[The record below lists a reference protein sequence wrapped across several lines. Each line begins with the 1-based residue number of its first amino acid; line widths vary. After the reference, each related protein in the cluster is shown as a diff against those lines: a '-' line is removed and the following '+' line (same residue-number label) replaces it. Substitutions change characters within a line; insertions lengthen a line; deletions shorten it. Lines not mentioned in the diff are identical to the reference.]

1 LLVRCGLIVFLA
13 NAAILVLQMIA
24 GRLLSPLIGVSLATW
39 TAVIGM
45 FLAGISLGNWF
56 GGRLADRSPRPVWLN
71 GALALGGLAAL
82 AMLGVVFA
90 PGAERLFRLLP
101 FGLRIVALT
110 FLTCFP
116 PSFALSLL
124 TPLAIKL
131 SLPDVGRAGRVA
143 GLIYGLGTLG
153 SLVGAFLTSLVL
165 LSYFSLN
172 TIILG
177 VAGALFLLSL
187 VPAGRAGPAPLETDD
202 PGGADEPASAAAPPT
217 PPSALAGNLPL
228 AAAIVGLTSFCSMA
242 LELSASRLLAPEVG
256 VSLYSW
262 TGIIGVILAAMALG
276 NLLGGWLADRW
287 PRTELLGL
295 CLFLAGLSCLAILAL
310 FTPLTESEV
319 FKEFGLIGYIVSLV
333 AAAFFLPMLLLGTVS
348 PQVTRLALAD
358 LGHAGRVA
366 GRLYAWSTAGAI
378 AGTFA
383 TGWALVALLG
393 VHRLLALLGMMLIA
407 VAIVAGRFDRR
418 PLLWVP
424 ATLVAVAALCG
435 LKGMGKLRSPY
446 LRETNYYAI
455 RVDDDWVDDDTDPA
469 NGRPIK
475 VLVLDHLQHSLVA
488 PDDPSY
494 LGYPHERVQTELT
507 QLTASRTARP
517 RVLVIGGGGY
527 TYPRWVE
534 AHLPQ
539 VSVDVVEI
547 DPGVTETAYHDLGL
561 ARDTR
566 IRTYNLDGRQFI
578 VERAAPGSYHL
589 VIQDA
594 VNDLSVP
601 SHLMTREYNEAIR
614 SILTDDGVYL
624 LTVIDRYRSGEFL
637 RAALATLMQTFPD
650 VRLLADQPYWEK
662 DGQNVYVIYAS
673 RHPFDYDELHEAL
686 VRQGADPKQTVAM
699 GARRMRSDLEAR
711 PPPILTDQYAPV
723 DQLLA
728 ALFRQRGVTP

>member
-45 FLAGISLGNWF
+45 FLAGISLGNGF

-71 GALALGGLAAL
+71 GALALGGLATL

-90 PGAERLFRLLP
+90 PGADRLFRLLP

-131 SLPDVGRAGRVA
+131 SLPDVGRAGRVT
-143 GLIYGLGTLG
+143 GLIYALGTLG
-153 SLVGAFLTSLVL
+153 SLAGAFLTSLVL
-165 LSYFSLN
+165 ISYFYLN

-177 VAGALFLLSL
+177 VAGTLFLLGL
-187 VPAGRAGPAPLETDD
+187 VPGRRAGPALPEIGEV
-202 PGGADEPASAAAPPT
+202 GGADEPASAPLPPL
-217 PPSALAGNLPL
+217 SGLAGNLHL
-228 AAAIVGLTSFCSMA
+228 AAAVVALTSFCSMA
-242 LELSASRLLAPEVG
+242 LELSASRLLAPVVG

-287 PRTELLGL
+287 PRAELLGL
-295 CLFLAGLSCLAILAL
+295 SLFLAGLSCLAILAL
-310 FTPLTESEV
+310 FPRLTESDV

-358 LGHAGRVA
+358 LRHAGRVA

-383 TGWALVALLG
+383 TGWGLVALLG
-393 VHRLLALLGMMLIA
+393 VHRLLALLGMMLIG

-418 PLLWVP
+418 PLLWLP
-424 ATLVAVAALCG
+424 TALVAALALRG
-435 LKGMGKLRSPY
+435 LAATGKLRSPY

-455 RVDDDWVDDDTDPA
+455 RVDDDTDPSS
-469 NGRPIK
+469 GRPIK

-488 PDDPSY
+488 PGDPSY
-494 LGYPHERVQTELT
+494 LGYPHERVQAELT
-507 QLTASRTARP
+507 QLTASWTARP

-539 VSVDVVEI
+539 VGVDVVEI
-547 DPGVTETAYHDLGL
+547 DPGVTETAYQNLGL
-561 ARDTR
+561 PRDTR
-566 IRTYNLDGRQFI
+566 IHTYNLDGRQFV
-578 VERAAPGSYHL
+578 VEQAVPGSYHL

-614 SILTDDGVYL
+614 SVLTDDGVYL

-637 RAALATLMQTFPD
+637 RAALGTLMQTFPD
-650 VRLLADQPYWEK
+650 VRLLADQPYWEQ
-662 DGQNVYVIYAS
+662 DGQNIYVIYAS
-673 RHPFDYDELHEAL
+673 RRAFDYDELRETL
-686 VRQGADPKQTVAM
+686 VRRGADPQQTVAL
-699 GARRMRSDLEAR
+699 GPRRMRSDLAAR
-711 PPPILTDQYAPV
+711 PPLILTDQYAPV